1 MNIEQIMATMQM
13 NVRRIAALV
22 AGVGATQA
30 RWKPDA
36 ASWSI
41 LEVVN
46 HLLDEERE
54 DFRVRIDFTLHRPG
68 AAWPPI
74 DPGGWVTARR
84 YNERDLAESLT
95 ALLAEREQSLAWL
108 RGLPTPDW
116 SVTAVAPWGEPFPAG
131 KLGAS
136 RSRRGSCWRRGWRTI
151 CCTCA
156 NWSSCTGRG
165 RRRNW
170 RRLRVSM
177 QGNGDAAPE
186 RQQRTVFPG
195 RWNPGFVAGQWQR
208 RLERLLLSNGG

>member
-131 KLGAS
+131 KLLAAWVAHDLLHL
-136 RSRRGSCWRRGWRTI
+136 RQLVELHWAWTTAELAPF
-151 CCTCA
+151 TC
-156 NWSSCTGRG
+156 
-165 RRRNW
+165 
-170 RRLRVSM
+170 
-177 QGNGDAAPE
+177 E
-186 RQQRTVFPG
+186 Y
-195 RWNPGFVAGQWQR
+195 AGEW
-208 RLERLLLSNGG
+208 